1 MEKVI
6 DCPVC
11 FDGDKCFEEVQ
22 ETYSSFLCFSCGYMS
37 DSRYK
42 IGSVNLIEN
51 LKTSP
56 QLVQDLQY
64 HDKARGIVWFPCVI
78 NMGEMGIIFPEGTK
92 KDYKWKY
99 AKLVD
104 IPEEQRD
111 IYEGHSKRLDVE
123 NANTYDKDN
132 FLQACKDMGITER
145 IS

>member
-1 MEKVI
+1 MERVI
-6 DCPVC
+6 DCPCC
-11 FDGDKCFEEVQ
+11 FDTDKCFEDIQ
-22 ETYSSFLCFSCGYMS
+22 EEFSSYLCFACGYMS

-64 HDKARGIVWFPCVI
+64 HDEVRGIVWFPCVI

-111 IYEGHSKRLDVE
+111 IYDGHSKRLDVE

>member
-1 MEKVI
+1 MERVI
-6 DCPVC
+6 DCPCC
-11 FDGDKCFEEVQ
+11 FDTDKCFEDIQ
-22 ETYSSFLCFSCGYMS
+22 EEFSSYLCFACGYMS

-104 IPEEQRD
+104 IPKEQRD
-111 IYEGHSKRLDVE
+111 IYEGHTKRLDVE

>member
-1 MEKVI
+1 MERVI
-6 DCPVC
+6 DCPCC
-11 FDGDKCFEEVQ
+11 FDTDKCFEDIQ
-22 ETYSSFLCFSCGYMS
+22 EEFSSYLCFACGYMS

-111 IYEGHSKRLDVE
+111 IYEGHTKRLDVE

>member
-1 MEKVI
+1 MERVI
-6 DCPVC
+6 DCPCC
-11 FDGDKCFEEVQ
+11 FDTDKCFEDIQ
-22 ETYSSFLCFSCGYMS
+22 EEFSSYLCFACGYMS

-64 HDKARGIVWFPCVI
+64 HDKVRGIVWFPCVI

-104 IPEEQRD
+104 IPKEQRD
-111 IYEGHSKRLDVE
+111 IYEGHTKRLDVE

>member
-1 MEKVI
+1 MERVI
-6 DCPVC
+6 DCPCC
-11 FDGDKCFEEVQ
+11 FDTDKCFEDIQ
-22 ETYSSFLCFSCGYMS
+22 EEFSSYLCFACGYMS

-64 HDKARGIVWFPCVI
+64 HDKVRGIVWFPCVI

-111 IYEGHSKRLDVE
+111 IYEGHTKRLDVE

>member
-1 MEKVI
+1 
-6 DCPVC
+6 
-11 FDGDKCFEEVQ
+11 
-22 ETYSSFLCFSCGYMS
+22 MS

-64 HDKARGIVWFPCVI
+64 HDEVRGIVWFPCVI

-104 IPEEQRD
+104 ITEEQRD
-111 IYEGHSKRLDVE
+111 IYEGHTKRLDVE

-132 FLQACKDMGITER
+132 ILQACKDMGITER

>member
-1 MEKVI
+1 MERVI
-6 DCPVC
+6 DCPCC
-11 FDGDKCFEEVQ
+11 FDTDKCFEDIQ
-22 ETYSSFLCFSCGYMS
+22 EEFSSYLCFACGYMS

>member
-1 MEKVI
+1 MERVI
-6 DCPVC
+6 DCPCC
-11 FDGDKCFEEVQ
+11 FDTDKCFEDIQ
-22 ETYSSFLCFSCGYMS
+22 EEFSSYLCFACGYMS

-64 HDKARGIVWFPCVI
+64 HDEGRGIVWFPCVI

-111 IYEGHSKRLDVE
+111 IYEGHTKRLDVE